1 MSGID
6 RARIVALDKRRVW
19 HPYTAMDD
27 YAERVDPLVV
37 VRAEGARLYDAD
49 GRSYLDANSSWW
61 VAALGHG
68 HPRLVAALERQARA
82 FPHVSLAGVTHAPA
96 AELAEA
102 LCKVAPGA
110 GGPRELAHVFYSD
123 DGSTAVE
130 VALKLALQY
139 WAQNGRPERRAFVAL
154 EGGFHGETLGCTA
167 VGGVEVFR
175 RPFAGALAQVFH
187 VPSPG
192 DPAHSLDE
200 AVAALEDVL
209 AREADRVA
217 ALVLEP
223 IVQGAAGMRIYDPAY
238 LRAARALCDRHDVFL
253 IADEVFTGYGRTGP
267 MWACQHAGVTPDLLC
282 TAKGFSGGMLPMA
295 ATLATRRI
303 FEGFLGSPERAF
315 YYGHSFCGNPL
326 GAAVALEVLR
336 VLEDEKLLE
345 ATRPKAARI
354 ARCFEALGALPGVSR
369 TRALGMIGALDLAGE
384 AGYLARAGWQVY
396 EEARRRGAYLRPLGN
411 VVYVTPPLVIGD
423 AELDELLGIVTESV
437 TAVAGAR

>member
-1 MSGID
+1 VE

-19 HPYTAMDD
+19 HPYTAMDE
-27 YAERVDPLVV
+27 YVERVDPLVV
-37 VRAEGARLYDAD
+37 VRAEGARLHDAD

-61 VAALGHG
+61 TAALGHG

-102 LCKVAPGA
+102 LCARAPRTPGRP
-110 GGPRELAHVFYSD
+110 GLEHVFYSD

-139 WAQNGRPERRAFVAL
+139 QAQNGRPARRAFVAL
-154 EGGFHGETLGCTA
+154 EGAFHGETLGCTA
-167 VGGVEVFR
+167 IGGVEVFR
-175 RPFAGALAQVFH
+175 RPFAGSLAEVFH

-192 DPAHSLDE
+192 DPQRSLDE
-200 AVAALEDVL
+200 ALDALAGVL
-209 AREADRVA
+209 AREEDRIA

-223 IVQGAAGMRIYDPAY
+223 MVQGAAGMRVHDPAF
-238 LRAARALCDRHDVFL
+238 LRVARDLCDRHDVFL
-253 IADEVFTGYGRTGP
+253 VADEVFTGYGRSGP

-295 ATLATRRI
+295 ATLATRRV
-303 FEGFLGSPERAF
+303 FEGFLGAPDRAF
-315 YYGHSFCGNPL
+315 FYGHSFCGNPL

-336 VLEDEKLLE
+336 VYDEEKVLER
-345 ATRPKAARI
+345 AAPKAARI
-354 ARCFEALGALPGVSR
+354 AEAFAALGALPGVER
-369 TRALGMIGALDLAGE
+369 TRALGMIGALDLAGHG
-384 AGYLARAGWQVY
+384 GYLDRAGWRVY

-411 VVYVTPPLVIGD
+411 VVYVTPPLVISD
-423 AELDELLGIVTESV
+423 ADLDELLGIVAESV
-437 TAVAGAR
+437 AAAVGG